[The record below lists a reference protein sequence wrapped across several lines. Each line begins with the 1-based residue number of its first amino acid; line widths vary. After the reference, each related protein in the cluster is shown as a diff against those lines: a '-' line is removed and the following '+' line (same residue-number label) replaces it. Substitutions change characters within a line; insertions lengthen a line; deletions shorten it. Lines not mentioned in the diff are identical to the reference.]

1 MEQEQRQDDII
12 IPELEGEIE
21 AYLFASDAPIS
32 PSRLQSMTGVTS
44 VKDVKKAVGSLENFY
59 RQHNRSFG
67 IVEVAGGYQLV
78 TLPEYADR
86 VARLFK
92 SRRKARLSRP
102 ALETLA
108 IIAYKQPINRLAMEA
123 IRGVNCDGV
132 LTTLIDRELV
142 TISGRGEGVGKPYL
156 YSTTTKF
163 LEYLGLKD
171 YRELPDMVELEKNLM
186 DLELIPRPHDGAEND
201 SSPTEMDRNITSE
214 NEIPDA
220 SQADTGSS
228 VDSGDDSN
236 EKAES
241 VMEDEDSRQDADESG
256 ESQDLSTD
264 TEADVEDGKNA
275 IQ

>member
-1 MEQEQRQDDII
+1 MEQEQKQDNVKL
-12 IPELEGEIE
+12 PELEGEIE
-21 AYLFASDAPIS
+21 AYLFASDTPIS

-44 VKDVKKAVGSLENFY
+44 VKDVKGAVKSLEDFY
-59 RQHNRSFG
+59 REHSRSFG

-108 IIAYKQPINRLAMEA
+108 IIAYKQPINRLAIEA

-156 YSTTTKF
+156 YSTTTRF

-171 YRELPDMVELEKNLM
+171 YRELPDMAELEKNLM
-186 DLELIPRPHDGAEND
+186 DLELIPRPRDEAGDAYVHSATDHDISPDSKNSDAQAE
-201 SSPTEMDRNITSE
+201 
-214 NEIPDA
+214 DA
-220 SQADTGSS
+220 GSL
-228 VDSGDDSN
+228 DNSGDDPDK
-236 EKAES
+236 EAEP
-241 VMEDEDSRQDADESG
+241 VIEGEDSGQVVDESDKSEDISTDMEADE
-256 ESQDLSTD
+256 
-264 TEADVEDGKNA
+264 EDGKNA
-275 IQ
+275 VQ